1 MPQVAFV
8 TGAASSVGLQAG
20 PAPAQAAATAPLA
33 AAPVG
38 AASFSG
44 VAAGSNAAGVPKNT
58 ETPQPFTGAAGKA
71 GPSSLVAVV
80 FGALA
85 MVLFA

>member
-58 ETPQPFTGAAGKA
+58 GTPQTFTGAAGTA
-71 GPSSLVAVV
+71 GPSDIIAVIIGAVAM
-80 FGALA
+80 ALF
-85 MVLFA
+85 V